1 MGTYAKR
8 RTIVMADDDA
18 DDCALLRDAFGAAQV
33 DSRFECVSDG
43 RKLLDYLR
51 DAVAAKVAG
60 VAAQNLNGEPAI
72 VVLDLNMPSMNGREA
87 LAAIRADPSL
97 RHLPVVVFSTSRQ
110 DSDILGSY
118 QAGANS
124 YIIKPTSF
132 TELTRIA
139 RELGAYWLGTVSL
152 PTGPRSRR

>member
-1 MGTYAKR
+1 MKTYANR
-8 RTIVMADDDA
+8 RTIVVADDDA
-18 DDCALLRDAFGAAQV
+18 DDCALLHDAFAAAQI
-33 DSRFECVSDG
+33 DSRFEFVSDG
-43 RKLLDYLR
+43 RKLLEYLR
-51 DAVAAKVAG
+51 GAVAGG
-60 VAAQNLNGEPAI
+60 VADRRLDGDPAI
-72 VVLDLNMPSMNGREA
+72 VLLDLNMPSMNGREA